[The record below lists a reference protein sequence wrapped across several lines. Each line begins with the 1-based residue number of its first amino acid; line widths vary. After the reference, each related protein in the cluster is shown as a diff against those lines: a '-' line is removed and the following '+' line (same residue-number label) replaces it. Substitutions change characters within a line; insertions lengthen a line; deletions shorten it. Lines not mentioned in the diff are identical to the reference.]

1 MPEILNEAKAAEQRV
16 RHLSSQ
22 ELFDRLALAE
32 SFTSIEGL
40 FDVDTSLRTK
50 NKDALCGWCGDDDIF

>member
-50 NKDALCGWCGDDDIF
+50 NKDALC